1 VETLKKWSAQWAV
14 HPLAVHFC
22 SEKHKD
28 KFVEAL
34 FNSAWPRVN
43 KGSISKAAARRR
55 KALDKKPEKISDAV
69 VERHIEDGPPPPE
82 RHDPANS
89 KTRKSRGRA
98 KSRKPPAN
106 IFADTDAFYA
116 RSLGIVLDGPTE
128 PKDPAAE
135 N

>member
-1 VETLKKWSAQWAV
+1 METLKRWSAQWAV

-34 FNSAWPRVN
+34 FNSAWPPVN
-43 KGSISKAAARRR
+43 RGTISKAAARRR
-55 KALDKKPEKISDAV
+55 KTQDSKPEKISDAV

-82 RHDPANS
+82 RRHPSNPKA
-89 KTRKSRGRA
+89 RKSRG
-98 KSRKPPAN
+98 KTKNKLPAN

-116 RSLGIVLDGPTE
+116 RSLGIVLDGPAE
-128 PKDPAAE
+128 PKDPARE
-135 N
+135 K

>member
-1 VETLKKWSAQWAV
+1 METLKRWSAQWAV

-34 FNSAWPRVN
+34 FNAAWPRVN
-43 KGSISKAAARRR
+43 KGTISKAAARRR
-55 KALDKKPEKISDAV
+55 KALDTKPEKISDAV

-82 RHDPANS
+82 RHDQAN
-89 KTRKSRGRA
+89 KKARKSLGRPKNK
-98 KSRKPPAN
+98 KSPAN

-116 RSLGIVLDGPTE
+116 RSLGIVLDGPVE
-128 PKDPAAE
+128 PKDGTPE
-135 N
+135 K